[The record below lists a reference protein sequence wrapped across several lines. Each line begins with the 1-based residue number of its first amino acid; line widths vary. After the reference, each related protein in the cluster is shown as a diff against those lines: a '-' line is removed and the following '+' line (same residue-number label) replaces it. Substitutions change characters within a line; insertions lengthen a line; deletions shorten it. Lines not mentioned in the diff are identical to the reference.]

1 MGFGDAIRSVLS
13 KYATFTGRALRSE
26 YWWWTLFVVLL
37 QIATSVVD
45 AVIFGIEENSI
56 QLLTLL
62 VSLAL
67 FLPGLAVTV
76 RRLHDTGHSGW
87 WVLIAFVPIIG
98 WIVLL
103 VWMVNKGD
111 EGANQYGGPASAV
124 VA

>member
-1 MGFGDAIRSVLS
+1 MGFGDAIRAVLS
-13 KYATFTGRALRSE
+13 KYATFSGRALRSE
-26 YWWWTLFVVLL
+26 YWWWTLFLILL

-45 AVIFGIEENSI
+45 AVIFGVDEGSV

-76 RRLHDTGHSGW
+76 RRLHDTGYSGW
-87 WVLIAFVPIIG
+87 WVLIVFIPLIG

-103 VWMVNKGD
+103 YWMIKKGD
-111 EGANQYGGPASAV
+111 EGTNQYGGPASARV
-124 VA
+124 P